1 MSTTAV
7 FGSEPA
13 PAIIES
19 LNCFS
24 YYSFADDRALK
35 AAGYFGL
42 PDDDASKLAER
53 VDDLLPTKNEEEK
66 RRRQFATVVEALA
79 AADLEHRY
87 EDLVEELEAAV
98 DGEPPEKRERVE

>member
-1 MSTTAV
+1 MHT
-7 FGSEPA
+7 
-13 PAIIES
+13 I
-19 LNCFS
+19 

-42 PDDDASKLAER
+42 PDAEAAVLASR
-53 VDDLLPTKNEEEK
+53 VDELLPTESDEE

-87 EDLVEELEAAV
+87 EDLVAEMEATESEMPA
-98 DGEPPEKRERVE
+98 EKREKLD